1 MHDKMLNFMTPMQ
14 NLEVVEG
21 RNALVENLFGVK
33 KANETILAGRKRK
46 ASKKK
51 ITIGND
57 DDEDD
62 IALI

>member
-1 MHDKMLNFMTPMQ
+1 M
-14 NLEVVEG
+14 VEG

-33 KANETILAGRKRK
+33 KATETELAGKKRK

-51 ITIGND
+51 FTIGD

-62 IALI
+62 IALIWICFERTSHM